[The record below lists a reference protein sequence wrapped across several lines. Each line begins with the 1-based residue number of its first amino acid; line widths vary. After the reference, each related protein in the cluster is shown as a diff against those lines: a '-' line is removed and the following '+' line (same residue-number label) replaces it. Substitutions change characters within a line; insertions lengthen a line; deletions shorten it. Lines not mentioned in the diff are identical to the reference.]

1 MSATHTNTRH
11 THPLLAGTAPATL
24 WTLGE
29 LAWVLSRPLAL
40 YGLFLVFLIH
50 AQHTPGALPLT
61 GTALVA
67 GGAYA
72 LLLSYRRARRA
83 AMFRTPGGL
92 APEGA
97 GVRPRRDLPSWAGSV
112 LGHGLGIITVVVL
125 AGSGA
130 GRTPYLYP
138 GPPTTVAQVFLG
150 LVLAVAAT
158 NVVVQAARAAWRGG
172 RARSWAAAAT
182 SVIALCG
189 DAMMLLVVGFVAEP
203 ATVQA
208 VLYYA
213 PPLILVVLAIWGIVA
228 AVAAQLAKQPTVE
241 GPSAP
246 ATAILTWWRGTAT
259 LDDRRRYGIWI
270 DRALVAAPLTIAA
283 LALIAVATTH

>member
-1 MSATHTNTRH
+1 MSITHTS
-11 THPLLAGTAPATL
+11 THPLRAGTAPATL

-50 AQHTPGALPLT
+50 AQHTPGALPLA
-61 GTALVA
+61 GTAVVA
-67 GGAYA
+67 VGAYA
-72 LLLSYRRARRA
+72 LLFGYRRARRA

-97 GVRPRRDLPSWAGSV
+97 GAPPRRDLPSWAVSV
-112 LGHGLGIITVVVL
+112 LGHALGIATVAVL

-158 NVVVQAARAAWRGG
+158 SVLVQAARGAWCVG
-172 RARSWAAAAT
+172 RRRSWTAAAPN
-182 SVIALCG
+182 VIALCG
-189 DAMMLLVVGFVAEP
+189 NTVLLVVTGFIAEP

-208 VLYYA
+208 VLSYA
-213 PPLILVVLAIWGIVA
+213 PPLILMVLAIWGTVA
-228 AVAAQLAKQPTVE
+228 AVAARLGKQPTVE

-246 ATAILTWWRGTAT
+246 AVAILTWWRGTAT
-259 LDDRRRYGIWI
+259 LDDRQRYGTWI
-270 DRALVAAPLTIAA
+270 DRALVAVPLTLAA
-283 LALIAVATTH
+283 LALIAGAATH